1 MRKFVTA
8 VAAALTLGFA
18 APAFADHN
26 DNGNYPYQGQYN
38 QNQGQYNQHQGQ
50 PGYDNDDY
58 RYPQDGRADRR
69 HYDRYDFDRHN
80 GQFDRWQHGWNDYG
94 YNQYRNHRPLNFR
107 QLTPRLAAQGFYGVR
122 KVAKDRRGSYRA
134 YAFNQRGRPVM
145 LRINAYTGRVLDVR
159 YL

>member
-8 VAAALTLGFA
+8 VAAAFTLGFA

-80 GQFDRWQHGWNDYG
+80 GQFDRWQNGWNDYG

-107 QLTPRLAAQGFYGVR
+107 QLAPRLAAQGFYGVR